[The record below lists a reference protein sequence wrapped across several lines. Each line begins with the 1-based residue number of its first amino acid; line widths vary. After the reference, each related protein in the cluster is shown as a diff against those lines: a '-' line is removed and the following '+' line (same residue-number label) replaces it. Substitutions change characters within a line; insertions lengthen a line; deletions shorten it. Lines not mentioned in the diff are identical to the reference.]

1 VNEMIASFKQGISTT
16 ADSKDELRVD
26 ICSILKDAR
35 APATS
40 NVIRDEG
47 HAMKKLKQG
56 DDILILF
63 TNKSNATVVMNKS
76 KSMFRIPIHIH
87 LPWTNRETKNPALKE
102 VRLTYLQN
110 LKVPDTFTET
120 TPRASWVNREECKGV
135 CKFVRTRAI
144 SASPNANVDV
154 QVYQKPTHTLY

>member
-1 VNEMIASFKQGISTT
+1 MNFAITPKSMPVNEMIASFKQGISTT

-26 ICSILKDAR
+26 VCSILKDAR

-47 HAMKKLKQG
+47 HAMKKLKQD

-76 KSMFRIPIHIH
+76 TFRIPTHIH

-102 VRLTYLQN
+102 VRL
-110 LKVPDTFTET
+110 
-120 TPRASWVNREECKGV
+120 A
-135 CKFVRTRAI
+135 
-144 SASPNANVDV
+144 
-154 QVYQKPTHTLY
+154 